1 MVAGVQRSMAKQT
14 PARETRKMELEELL
28 LRHGSIDEQQLN
40 RARAEQSTLGG
51 DLGRILVDLGFVSEE
66 LLVRALA
73 HQLGI
78 KMTSPDRREVPPEL
92 LQAVPVQLCER
103 FGIVPVAGDPGEK
116 TMLIATNDPANAD
129 QLRAIEAATGFKV
142 QPVVA
147 TSASIE
153 RGIRL
158 HYYGED
164 PDASKRARAPWD
176 EQGQS
181 PAGSSPTMA
190 AAVAAAAASVDA
202 GTAAEAGGATL
213 PSAKPAARTPPPS
226 PVSSPA
232 SRPPSA
238 TTPMAAAGPAL
249 SELRARIERL
259 EDVLQDPQFAALV
272 ARVERIEQV
281 VSNQAQA
288 LRFIAGLL
296 SRTRPVEAEAQRLE
310 KIAGPGFT
318 GA

>member
-1 MVAGVQRSMAKQT
+1 MPKKT
-14 PARETRKMELEELL
+14 PAHEKRKVELEELL
-28 LRHGSIDEQQLN
+28 LRHGSIDEQQLA

-78 KMTSPDRREVPPEL
+78 KMTSPDRREVSPEL
-92 LQAVPVQLCER
+92 LRAVPVQLCER
-103 FGIVPVAGDPGEK
+103 FGVVPVAGDPAEK
-116 TMLIATNDPANAD
+116 TMLIATNDPANEEP
-129 QLRAIEAATGFKV
+129 LRAIEAATGFKV

-147 TSASIE
+147 TTASIE

-158 HYYGED
+158 HYYGEN

-176 EQGQS
+176 EHEES
-181 PAGSSPTMA
+181 AAGPSPTKA
-190 AAVAAAAASVDA
+190 AAVSAAAASVEAA
-202 GTAAEAGGATL
+202 GAPAQAAVPL
-213 PSAKPAARTPPPS
+213 PSGKTAARTPPAS
-226 PVSSPA
+226 AAASPA
-232 SRPPSA
+232 SPPPSA
-238 TTPMAAAGPAL
+238 ATPVAAAGPAL

-296 SRTRPVEAEAQRLE
+296 ARTRSTEADAQRLE
-310 KIAGPGFT
+310 KIAGPGVT
-318 GA
+318 G

>member
-1 MVAGVQRSMAKQT
+1 MPKKT
-14 PARETRKMELEELL
+14 PAHEKRKVELEELL
-28 LRHGSIDEQQLN
+28 LRHGSIDEQQLA
-40 RARAEQSTLGG
+40 RARAEQKTLGG
-51 DLGRILVDLGFVSEE
+51 DLGRILVDLGFVGEE

-78 KMTSPDRREVPPEL
+78 KMTSPDRREVSPEL
-92 LQAVPVQLCER
+92 LRAVPVQLCER
-103 FGIVPVAGDPGEK
+103 FGIVPVAGDPAEK
-116 TMLIATNDPANAD
+116 TMLIATNDPANVE

-158 HYYGED
+158 HYYGEN

-176 EQGQS
+176 EQEPSTAS
-181 PAGSSPTMA
+181 PSTASPSPTMA

-202 GTAAEAGGATL
+202 AGAAAQAAVPL
-213 PSAKPAARTPPPS
+213 PSAKTAARIP
-226 PVSSPA
+226 PA
-232 SRPPSA
+232 SVAATPASPPPSA
-238 TTPMAAAGPAL
+238 TTPVAAAGPAL

-296 SRTRPVEAEAQRLE
+296 ARTRPTEADAQRLE
-310 KIAGPGFT
+310 KIAGPGVT
-318 GA
+318 G

>member
-1 MVAGVQRSMAKQT
+1 MPKKPSAPEK
-14 PARETRKMELEELL
+14 RKVELEELL
-28 LRHGSIDEQQLN
+28 LRHGSIDEQQLA

-78 KMTSPDRREVPPEL
+78 KMTSPDRREVSPEL
-92 LQAVPVQLCER
+92 LRAVPVQLCER
-103 FGIVPVAGDPGEK
+103 FGVVPVAGDPAEK
-116 TMLIATNDPANAD
+116 TMLIATNDPANEEP
-129 QLRAIEAATGFKV
+129 LRAIEAATGFKV

-158 HYYGED
+158 HYYGEN

-176 EQGQS
+176 EQEES
-181 PAGSSPTMA
+181 AAGPSPTMA
-190 AAVAAAAASVDA
+190 AAVSAAAASVDA
-202 GTAAEAGGATL
+202 AGAPAQAAVPL
-213 PSAKPAARTPPPS
+213 PSGKTAARTPPAS
-226 PVSSPA
+226 AAASPA
-232 SRPPSA
+232 SPPPSA
-238 TTPMAAAGPAL
+238 ATPVAAAGPAL

-296 SRTRPVEAEAQRLE
+296 ARTRPIEADAQRLE
-310 KIAGPGFT
+310 KIAGPGVT
-318 GA
+318 G

>member
-1 MVAGVQRSMAKQT
+1 MPKKT
-14 PARETRKMELEELL
+14 PAHEKRKVELEELL
-28 LRHGSIDEQQLN
+28 LRHGSIDEQQLA
-40 RARAEQSTLGG
+40 RARAEQKTLGG
-51 DLGRILVDLGFVSEE
+51 DLGRILVDLGFVGEE

-78 KMTSPDRREVPPEL
+78 KMTSPDRREVSPEL
-92 LQAVPVQLCER
+92 LRAVPVQLCER
-103 FGIVPVAGDPGEK
+103 FGIVPVAGDPAEK
-116 TMLIATNDPANAD
+116 TMLIATNDPANVE

-158 HYYGED
+158 HYYGEN

-176 EQGQS
+176 EQEPSTAS
-181 PAGSSPTMA
+181 PSPTMA

-202 GTAAEAGGATL
+202 AGAAGAAAQAAVPL
-213 PSAKPAARTPPPS
+213 PSAKTAARIPPASVAATPASPPS
-226 PVSSPA
+226 
-232 SRPPSA
+232 SA
-238 TTPMAAAGPAL
+238 TTPVAAAGPAL

-296 SRTRPVEAEAQRLE
+296 ARTRPTEADAQRLE
-310 KIAGPGFT
+310 KIAGPGVT
-318 GA
+318 G

>member
-1 MVAGVQRSMAKQT
+1 MAKRT

-40 RARAEQSTLGG
+40 RARAEQSNLGG

-78 KMTSPDRREVPPEL
+78 KMTSPDRREVSPEL
-92 LQAVPVQLCER
+92 LRAVPVQLCER
-103 FGIVPVAGDPGEK
+103 FGIVPVAGDPAEK
-116 TMLIATNDPANAD
+116 TMLIATNDPANAE
-129 QLRAIEAATGFKV
+129 QLGAIEAATGFKV

-147 TSASIE
+147 TTASIE
-153 RGIRL
+153 RGIRR

-164 PDASKRARAPWD
+164 PDASKRVRAPWD

-181 PAGSSPTMA
+181 PAASSPTMA
-190 AAVAAAAASVDA
+190 VAVAAAAASVDA
-202 GTAAEAGGATL
+202 AVAPAGAAVPL
-213 PSAKPAARTPPPS
+213 PSAQTAARAPPL
-226 PVSSPA
+226 
-232 SRPPSA
+232 PPSA
-238 TTPMAAAGPAL
+238 SAAGSTAPPVAAAAPPLA
-249 SELRARIERL
+249 ELRARVERL
-259 EDVLQDPQFAALV
+259 EDILQDPQFAALV

-296 SRTRPVEAEAQRLE
+296 ARTRPAEAEVQRLE
-310 KIAGPGFT
+310 KIAGPGSS

>member
-1 MVAGVQRSMAKQT
+1 MPKKT
-14 PARETRKMELEELL
+14 PAHEKRKVELEELL
-28 LRHGSIDEQQLN
+28 LRHGSIDEQQLA
-40 RARAEQSTLGG
+40 RARAEQKTLGG
-51 DLGRILVDLGFVSEE
+51 DLGRILVDLGFVGEE

-78 KMTSPDRREVPPEL
+78 KMTSPDRREVSPEL
-92 LQAVPVQLCER
+92 LRAVPVQLCER
-103 FGIVPVAGDPGEK
+103 FGIVPVAGDPAEK
-116 TMLIATNDPANAD
+116 TMLIATNDPANVE

-158 HYYGED
+158 HYYGEN

-176 EQGQS
+176 EQEPSTAS
-181 PAGSSPTMA
+181 PSTASPSPTMA

-202 GTAAEAGGATL
+202 AGAAGAAAQAAVPL
-213 PSAKPAARTPPPS
+213 PSAKTAARIP
-226 PVSSPA
+226 PA
-232 SRPPSA
+232 SVAATPASPPPSA
-238 TTPMAAAGPAL
+238 TTPVAAAGPAL

-296 SRTRPVEAEAQRLE
+296 ARTRPTEADAQRLE
-310 KIAGPGFT
+310 KIAGPGVT
-318 GA
+318 G

>member
-1 MVAGVQRSMAKQT
+1 MAKRT

-78 KMTSPDRREVPPEL
+78 KMTSPDRREVSPEL

-103 FGIVPVAGDPGEK
+103 FGIVPVAGDPAEK
-116 TMLIATNDPANAD
+116 TMLIATNDPANTE
-129 QLRAIEAATGFKV
+129 QLSAIEAATGFKV

-164 PDASKRARAPWD
+164 PDASKRVRAPWD
-176 EQGQS
+176 EPGQS
-181 PAGSSPTMA
+181 PAASSPTMA
-190 AAVAAAAASVDA
+190 PAVAAAAASVDA
-202 GTAAEAGGATL
+202 AAAPAGAAVPL
-213 PSAKPAARTPPPS
+213 PSAQTVARAPPL
-226 PVSSPA
+226 
-232 SRPPSA
+232 PPSA
-238 TTPMAAAGPAL
+238 SAAGSTALPRAAAAPPLA
-249 SELRARIERL
+249 ELRARVERL
-259 EDVLQDPQFAALV
+259 EDILQDPQFAALV

-296 SRTRPVEAEAQRLE
+296 ARTRPAEAEAQRLE
-310 KIAGPGFT
+310 KIAGPGSS